1 LAVDKSLDDSGTR
14 LPTVRTRPTIDSAFG
29 EPTILWEISTGC
41 EQVRPGT
48 ELAALD
54 LSLDGRSLYLG
65 CSDYNWEAG
74 SSGPLLMFE
83 RPGPGTAF
91 ELPPEVVGEVGI
103 SIGLTRDELTAYGT
117 SLDPAIGA
125 VVWYH
130 RSSLSEPFGPA
141 KVAPGAVSLS
151 NPEPSPDGLA
161 LWGVVNVLN
170 ATRKQLAVSR
180 WNEETQAYETPTRVG
195 AAPSEGSSDAS
206 PALSSDCRSVYF
218 TRYSGAPSALSQI
231 LIARR

>member
-1 LAVDKSLDDSGTR
+1 
-14 LPTVRTRPTIDSAFG
+14 
-29 EPTILWEISTGC
+29 
-41 EQVRPGT
+41 
-48 ELAALD
+48 
-54 LSLDGRSLYLG
+54 
-65 CSDYNWEAG
+65 
-74 SSGPLLMFE
+74 MFE
-83 RPGPGTAF
+83 RPGPGAAF
-91 ELPPEVVGEVGI
+91 ELPPEVVGEVGL

-125 VVWYH
+125 VVWHH
-130 RSSLSEPFGPA
+130 RSSLSETFGPA
-141 KVAPGAVSLS
+141 KVAPGAISLS

-161 LWGVVNVLN
+161 LWGVVNVPN

-180 WNEETQAYETPTRVG
+180 WNEETQSYETPTRVG
-195 AAPSEGSSDAS
+195 AAPAEGSSDAS